1 MYNFKLTEAGERKVE
16 NFLAIMRIRR
26 DEILKEGSDTAND
39 ARIPSITDIMD
50 DVNESYNPDMGMYLE
65 CWNITDN
72 FDLCLCLEE
81 GADIVRSEM
90 KYLKVEMIVA
100 VDEDYV
106 DEIRKWEHHIDYA
119 IDLDFYPEIKS
130 ISGVSVTEIE
140 EVE

>member
-1 MYNFKLTEAGERKVE
+1 MYNFKLTDAGERKVE

-65 CWNITDN
+65 CWNTTDN
-72 FDLCLCLEE
+72 YDLCLCLEE

-106 DEIRKWEHHIDYA
+106 DEIRKWEHHIEYA
-119 IDLDFYPEIKS
+119 VDMDSYPEIKA

-140 EVE
+140 EG

>member
-1 MYNFKLTEAGERKVE
+1 MYNFKLTDVGERKVE
-16 NFLAIMRIRR
+16 NFLAIMKIRR

-65 CWNITDN
+65 YWNTTDN

-106 DEIRKWEHHIDYA
+106 DEIRKWEHHIEYA
-119 IDLDFYPEIKS
+119 VDMDSYPEIKS

-140 EVE
+140 EV

>member
-1 MYNFKLTEAGERKVE
+1 MYNFKLTDTGERKVE

-26 DEILKEGSDTAND
+26 EEILKEGSDTAND

-50 DVNESYNPDMGMYLE
+50 DVNASYEPDMGMYLK
-65 CWNITDN
+65 CWSITDN
-72 FDLCLCLEE
+72 LDLSLCLEE

-106 DEIRKWEHHIDYA
+106 GEIRNWEHHIDYA

>member
-1 MYNFKLTEAGERKVE
+1 MYNFKLTDTGERKVE
-16 NFLAIMRIRR
+16 NFLTIMKIRR
-26 DEILKEGSDTAND
+26 EEILEEGSDTAND
-39 ARIPSITDIMD
+39 TRIPSITDIMD
-50 DVNESYNPDMGMYLE
+50 DVNESYEPDMGMYLE
-65 CWNITDN
+65 YWNITDN

-106 DEIRKWEHHIDYA
+106 DEIRKWEHHIEYA
-119 IDLDFYPEIKS
+119 VDMDSYPEIKA

-140 EVE
+140 EE

>member
-1 MYNFKLTEAGERKVE
+1 MYNFKLTDTGERKVE

-26 DEILKEGSDTAND
+26 EEILKEGSDTVND

-50 DVNESYNPDMGMYLE
+50 DVNASYEPDMGMYLE
-65 CWNITDN
+65 YWNITDN

-106 DEIRKWEHHIDYA
+106 GEIRNWEHHIDYA

>member
-1 MYNFKLTEAGERKVE
+1 MYNFKLTDAGERKVE
-16 NFLAIMRIRR
+16 NFLAIMKIRR

-50 DVNESYNPDMGMYLE
+50 DVNESYEPDMGMYLE
-65 CWNITDN
+65 YWNTTDN

-106 DEIRKWEHHIDYA
+106 DEIRKWEHHIEYA
-119 IDLDFYPEIKS
+119 VDMDSYPEIKA

>member
-1 MYNFKLTEAGERKVE
+1 MYNFKLTDAGERKVE
-16 NFLAIMRIRR
+16 NFLAIMKIRR

-50 DVNESYNPDMGMYLE
+50 DVNESYDPDMRMYLK
-65 CWNITDN
+65 CWSITDN

-106 DEIRKWEHHIDYA
+106 DEIRKWEHHIEYA
-119 IDLDFYPEIKS
+119 VDMDSYPEIKA